1 MRAPTD
7 MPRRRR
13 RTSNRGRIL
22 LVVGVVVLFVLF
34 TSLRGLARFY
44 TDYLWFENLHLS
56 SVFTGILGA
65 KVALGAIFTLAF
77 FVMCFISL
85 TVADR
90 CAPTFR
96 PSGPED
102 ELLTRYHDFVE
113 PRAWLV
119 RGGVSLLFG
128 LIAGVGQANL
138 WQQWILFVHAQN
150 FGIKDATFHT
160 DVGFYVFKLPFLVN
174 VTQWMFDSL
183 IIILLITLVAS
194 YLNGGIRPQSP
205 LQRVT
210 PQVKAH
216 VSVLLAAMALV
227 KAVDYWLARYS
238 LTFSSRG
245 YVQGATYADV
255 HGSLPALE
263 LLLIIALLSCGLFI
277 YNIWQRG
284 WVVPAVA
291 VGLWAFVGIIA
302 GTAYPAFIE
311 AVRVKPSE
319 STREAPYIHNN
330 IVATRQAMGLNHV
343 KQRTFVDNSNE
354 AVASQTISHETGVVN
369 NIPLLDPTVVPDT
382 FNKQQGYLAYTKFNT
397 VPVDAAN
404 GGGSLVSDRYRI
416 TGADG
421 KVTET
426 QVVAASRDLNLS
438 QAPSQS
444 WEGQHILYTHGYG
457 VALAPANSVN
467 SSGGPDYLIKN
478 VPTDITRSAI
488 KATMTKPQVYFSLDQ
503 SGYAIVDSSKESEVD
518 YLNANGSQSTSS
530 YAGQGGVALNS
541 WLRRAA
547 FALRFGDWNPLISS
561 YVTPGSKI
569 LYVRDV
575 EARVQA
581 VAPFLSFDSH
591 PYPVLVDGKIYYI
604 VDGYTTSDHYPNA
617 QTADTSGLTGA
628 SGLDKTFN
636 YARNSVKAVVDAY
649 DGSVTLYV
657 VDSSD
662 PIIRAYEAAFPKLF
676 DQAQAPA
683 SIKDHFRYPQDLF
696 TVQTNTWGRYHIDDP
711 QAFYGQTAGWSIAQD
726 PGKGVTNPQ
735 QTTQFNQA
743 GQVVQTKEARVDPY
757 YSILKL
763 PGEPQQSFML
773 FRSFV
778 PFSADDTK
786 KTLSAFMVAKSDNY
800 NDDYGQLV
808 SYQVPSDESVPG
820 PAIVGADISSD
831 KTVAQ
836 QTSLLNQQGSQ
847 VTWGNLV
854 LYPID
859 ESLLYVRPLYVAA
872 QGGTEVPQVQAV
884 AASFGGQIVIQPTLA
899 EALAKLFPDVPAS
912 VLQYV
917 GAPQG
922 QGATSTGTGTGTGTS
937 RSTTTT
943 TAPSTSTTKPTTTTT
958 PSSTVPK
965 DQTVAQLLAEAN
977 LIYTKAKSDLA
988 ASCTAGNC
996 DFNTYFTAINLYAAY
1011 VAQADLQESGSAST
1025 TTTTATSS

>member
-22 LVVGVVVLFVLF
+22 LLVGVVVLFLLI

-65 KVALGAIFTLAF
+65 KVALAVTFTLAF

-90 CAPTFR
+90 LAPTFR
-96 PSGPED
+96 PTGPED

-119 RGGVSLLFG
+119 RGAVSLLFG
-128 LIAGVGQANL
+128 LIAGVGQSNL
-138 WQQWILFVHAQN
+138 WQQWILFTNAKS

-160 DVGFYVFKLPFLVN
+160 DVGFYVFRLPFLVN
-174 VTQWMFDSL
+174 VTQWLFDSL

-227 KAVDYWLARYS
+227 KAFDYWLARYS

-255 HGSLPALE
+255 HASLPALE

-330 IVATRQAMGLNHV
+330 IVATRQALGLNHV
-343 KQRTFVDNSNE
+343 VQRTFVDNSNE
-354 AVASQTISHETGVVN
+354 TVASQTITNETGVIN
-369 NIPLLDPTVVPDT
+369 NIPLLDPSVVTDT

-397 VPVDAAN
+397 LPAGATYP
-404 GGGSLVSDRYRI
+404 SLASDRYRI

-421 KVTET
+421 KITET
-426 QVVAASRDLNLS
+426 QVVDASRDLNLG

-457 VALAPANSVN
+457 VALAPANSVT
-467 SSGGPDYLIKN
+467 STGSPDYLIKN

-530 YAGQGGVALNS
+530 YAGTGGVALNS
-541 WLRRAA
+541 WIKRAA

-575 EARVQA
+575 QARVQA
-581 VAPFLSFDSH
+581 LAPFLSFDSN
-591 PYPVLVDGKIYYI
+591 PYPVLVDGRIYYI

-617 QTADTSGLTGA
+617 QTADTTGLTGA

-657 VDSSD
+657 VDQKD
-662 PIIRAYEAAFPKLF
+662 PIIRAYESAFPKLF
-676 DQAQAPA
+676 DHSQAPA
-683 SIKDHFRYPQDLF
+683 SIKDHFRYPPDLF
-696 TVQTNTWGRYHIDDP
+696 SVQTNTWGRYHIDDP

-726 PGKGVTNPQ
+726 PGKSVTNPQ

-743 GQVVQTKEARVDPY
+743 GQQVQTKEARVSPY

-763 PGEPQQSFML
+763 PGESQQSFML

-778 PFSADDTK
+778 PFSEDDTK
-786 KTLSAFMVAKSDNY
+786 KTLSAFMVAKSDNF

-820 PAIVGADISSD
+820 PAIVGADISSN
-831 KTVAQ
+831 KFVSGVT
-836 QTSLLNQQGSQ
+836 TPLNQQGSN
-847 VTWGNLV
+847 VTWGQMV

-859 ESLLYVRPLYVAA
+859 ESLLYVRPLYVSA
-872 QGGTEVPQVQAV
+872 QGGTEVPQMQFV
-884 AASFGGQIVIQPTLA
+884 AASFGGQITIQPTLA
-899 EALAKLFPDVPAS
+899 QALAKLFPDVPAS

-922 QGATSTGTGTGTGTS
+922 EGSSSSPGSNSGPT
-937 RSTTTT
+937 TTTT

-958 PSSTVPK
+958 APGTVPK
-965 DQTVAQLLAEAN
+965 NQTVAQLLAEAN
-977 LIYTKAKSDLA
+977 LIYAKAKSDLA
-988 ASCTAGNC
+988 TSCTTGTC

-1011 VAQADLQESGSAST
+1011 VAQANAQESGSATTT

>member
-13 RTSNRGRIL
+13 RTSGRGRVL
-22 LVVGVVVLFVLF
+22 LVVAIVVLFLLV
-34 TSLRGLARFY
+34 TSLRGVARFY
-44 TDYLWFENLHLS
+44 TDYLWFQNLHLT

-65 KVALGAIFTLAF
+65 KIALGAIFTVAF
-77 FVMCFISL
+77 FIMCFVSL

-90 CAPTFR
+90 TAPTFR
-96 PSGPED
+96 PAGPED

-119 RGGVSLLFG
+119 RGAVSLLFG
-128 LIAGVGQANL
+128 LIAGVGQSNL
-138 WQQWILFVHAQN
+138 WQQWILFTHSQS

-160 DVGFYVFKLPFLVN
+160 DVGFYVFRLPFLVN
-174 VTQWMFDSL
+174 VTQWVFDSL
-183 IIILLITLVAS
+183 IIVLLITLVAD

-216 VSVLLAAMALV
+216 VSVLLAALALV
-227 KAVDYWLARYS
+227 KAFDYYLARYS

-255 HGSLPALE
+255 HASLPALE

-330 IVATRQAMGLNHV
+330 IVATRQAVGLNHV
-343 KQRTFVDNSNE
+343 VQRTFNDNSSE
-354 AVASQTISHETGVVN
+354 SVASQTITHETGVVN
-369 NIPLLDPTVVPDT
+369 NIPLLDPSVVTDT

-397 VPVDAAN
+397 LPVGDPD
-404 GGGSLVSDRYRI
+404 GSLVSDRYRI

-426 QVVAASRDLNLS
+426 QVVVSSRDLNLS

-457 VALAPANSVN
+457 LALAPANSVT

-488 KATMTKPQVYFSLDQ
+488 KATVTKPQVYFSLDQ

-518 YLNANGSQSTSS
+518 YLNPDGTQSTSS
-530 YAGQGGVALNS
+530 YNGSGGVSLNS
-541 WLRRAA
+541 WLKRAA

-575 EARVQA
+575 QARVQA
-581 VAPFLSFDSH
+581 LAPFLSFDSN

-657 VDSSD
+657 VDQSD
-662 PIIRAYEAAFPKLF
+662 PIIRAYESAFPKLF
-676 DQAQAPA
+676 DQAQVPS

-726 PGKGVTNPQ
+726 PGKAVTNPQ

-743 GQVVQTKEARVDPY
+743 GQAIQTKEARVAPY
-757 YSILKL
+757 YAILKL
-763 PGEPQQSFML
+763 PGESQQSFML

-778 PFSADDTK
+778 PFSEDDSK
-786 KTLSAFMVAKSDNY
+786 KTLSAFMVAKSDNF

-820 PAIVGADISSD
+820 PAIVGADISSN
-831 KTVAQ
+831 KFVSAIT
-836 QTSLLNQQGSQ
+836 TPLNQQGSQ
-847 VTWGNLV
+847 VTWGELV

-872 QGGTEVPQVQAV
+872 QGGTEVPQIQEVV
-884 AASFGGQIVIQPTLA
+884 ASFGGQIAIQPTLA
-899 EALAKLFPDVPAS
+899 QALQKLFPDVPAS
-912 VLQYV
+912 VLATV
-917 GAPQG
+917 GQPQG
-922 QGATSTGTGTGTGTS
+922 VSSSPSPPPTTPG
-937 RSTTTT
+937 STTTST
-943 TAPSTSTTKPTTTTT
+943 STSTTTPTTGSTT
-958 PSSTVPK
+958 PGTVPK
-965 DQTVAQLLAEAN
+965 NQTVEQLLTEASTI
-977 LIYTKAKSDLA
+977 LTKAKADLVASCTTGVCDVTSYQTAVNLA
-988 ASCTAGNC
+988 AS
-996 DFNTYFTAINLYAAY
+996 Y
-1011 VAQADLQESGSAST
+1011 VSQASSQESGSASS
-1025 TTTTATSS
+1025 TTTTAGLSS